1 MPISETLISTAT
13 VDAYLA
19 TDYKVNTVEPFVL
32 NVGQPSTE
40 LAEWFQTNNEDQA
53 AYITAWNPFGEKIS
67 DDENHV
73 AEQKLITEIESRDL
87 SYLKGESS
95 DPSGLWPSEPSLL
108 VLGISLESA
117 KVLVKR
123 YHQNGFIYIGDDTKP
138 QLILLR

>member
-1 MPISETLISTAT
+1 MPISETSISTAT

-19 TDYKVNTVEPFVL
+19 TDYKVNTAEPFVL
-32 NVGQPSTE
+32 NVGQLSTE

-87 SYLKGESS
+87 SYLKGESI
-95 DPSGLWPSEPSLL
+95 DPSGLWPSEPGLL
-108 VLGISLESA
+108 VLGIPLESA
-117 KVLVKR
+117 KALVKR
-123 YHQNGFIYIGDDTKP
+123 YHQDGFIYIGDDTKP

>member
-1 MPISETLISTAT
+1 M
-13 VDAYLA
+13 
-19 TDYKVNTVEPFVL
+19 
-32 NVGQPSTE
+32 NVGQLSTE

-123 YHQNGFIYIGDDTKP
+123 YHQNGFIYIGDDTKS

>member
-1 MPISETLISTAT
+1 M
-13 VDAYLA
+13 
-19 TDYKVNTVEPFVL
+19 KV
-32 NVGQPSTE
+32 GKPSAE

-67 DDENHV
+67 DDENYV

-117 KVLVKR
+117 KALVKR
-123 YHQNGFIYIGDDTKP
+123 YHQDGFIYIGDDTKP

>member
-1 MPISETLISTAT
+1 
-13 VDAYLA
+13 
-19 TDYKVNTVEPFVL
+19 L
-32 NVGQPSTE
+32 NIGKPSAE
-40 LAEWFQTNNEDQA
+40 LAECFQTNHHHQA

-108 VLGISLESA
+108 ILGIPLKSA
-117 KVLVKR
+117 KELVKR
-123 YHQNGFIYIGDDTKP
+123 YHQNGFIYIGNDAKP